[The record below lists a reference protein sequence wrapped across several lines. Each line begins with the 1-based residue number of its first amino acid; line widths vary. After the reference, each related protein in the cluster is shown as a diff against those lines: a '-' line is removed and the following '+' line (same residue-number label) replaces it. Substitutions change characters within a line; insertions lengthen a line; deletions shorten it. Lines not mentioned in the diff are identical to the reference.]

1 MQLHSLPYT
10 YIVRHLRNTST
21 FMYCGTLLYI
31 SHETSF
37 SFVCCGMSTCLLQC
51 RFTSVYVS
59 IIRACTK
66 GQFRTNSFI
75 SECQLLVLFIRLSLF
90 FARREHTIYLLVYI
104 LYTGYCRYTFYVLF
118 VHQLWILSN
127 LAVRFLY

>member
-90 FARREHTIYLLVYI
+90 FAGREHTIYLLVYI
-104 LYTGYCRYTFYVLF
+104 HPYVDND
-118 VHQLWILSN
+118 WILQIYLLCTIRAPTMDS
-127 LAVRFLY
+127 V